1 MFDLNNGH
9 KNEQLYITS
18 EVGVVYGV
26 LNMDK
31 DDLELF
37 CFQLPENIEFC
48 MLILTWK
55 SLKRSTRE

>member
-1 MFDLNNGH
+1 
-9 KNEQLYITS
+9 
-18 EVGVVYGV
+18 
-26 LNMDK
+26 MDK

-55 SLKRSTRE
+55 SLKRSTREWKLALKEMAFAHEEYFVEGEPTGT